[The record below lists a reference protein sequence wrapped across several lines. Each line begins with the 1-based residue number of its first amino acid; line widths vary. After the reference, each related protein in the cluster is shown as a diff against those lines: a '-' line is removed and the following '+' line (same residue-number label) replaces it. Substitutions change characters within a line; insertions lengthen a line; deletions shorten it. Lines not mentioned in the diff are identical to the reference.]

1 MTKHCNILHLTTSP
15 TDGALIASGA
25 HRLCFIHPEDPQK
38 CIKVIY
44 STSETAQKEIKRE
57 LSYYRFLNSYLTD
70 WSGIT
75 KYYGTV
81 ETNLG
86 TGYVYDRIVDFD
98 GKSSQTI
105 SERYKIEEL
114 KDNWKELD
122 EIISKLKKYMWDN
135 RIITTALRP
144 HNVLC
149 HRISEKEIVPVICD
163 SMGVTTRIPV
173 VLYCPWLCHRKQK
186 KLFARFDGLPLIQAV
201 YRYKNQKF

>member
-1 MTKHCNILHLTTSP
+1 MKKMFQLS
-15 TDGALIASGA
+15 TDHSDKSVIGVGA
-25 HRLCFIHPEDPQK
+25 HRACYIHPEDTKK

-44 STSETAQKEIKRE
+44 NSSGTALKEIKRE

-98 GKSSQTI
+98 GKPSQTI

-186 KLFARFDGLPLIQAV
+186 KLFARFDGLPLIQTV
-201 YRYKNQKF
+201 YRYKNQHE

>member
-1 MTKHCNILHLTTSP
+1 M
-15 TDGALIASGA
+15 
-25 HRLCFIHPEDPQK
+25 
-38 CIKVIY
+38 
-44 STSETAQKEIKRE
+44 
-57 LSYYRFLNSYLTD
+57 SYYRFLNSYLTD

-98 GKSSQTI
+98 GKPSQTI

-149 HRISEKEIVPVICD
+149 HRISETEIIPVICD

-186 KLFARFDGLPLIQAV
+186 KLFARFDGLPLIQKV
-201 YRYKNQKF
+201 YEFKNKQQ